1 MNHYTI
7 DDITLGMTVE
17 FSKQITQEM
26 MENFQKISG
35 DDSSIHIDSSFA
47 KKRGF
52 KDRVVYGMLSSV
64 FFSTIVGVYLPGENG
79 LLKSIECD
87 YLQPVY
93 IDDVLHI
100 EAMIEAVYKTV
111 GLIKIK
117 VIIKNDKDDTVASG
131 KIKALVV

>member
-7 DDITLGMTVE
+7 NDLTLGMTVT

-35 DDSSIHIDSSFA
+35 DVSSIHIDSSYA
-47 KKRGF
+47 KGRGF

-79 LLKSIECD
+79 LLKSIECN

-93 IDDVLHI
+93 IDDILHI